1 MTGDAL
7 ALPPVIFNESEQA
20 PSERLMVAVFVVAAW
35 APAGG
40 DASVRAVNKNLIL
53 EKKDKLVLEI

>member
-20 PSERLMVAVFVVAAW
+20 PSERLMVAVVAVAW
-35 APAGG
+35 VPAGG